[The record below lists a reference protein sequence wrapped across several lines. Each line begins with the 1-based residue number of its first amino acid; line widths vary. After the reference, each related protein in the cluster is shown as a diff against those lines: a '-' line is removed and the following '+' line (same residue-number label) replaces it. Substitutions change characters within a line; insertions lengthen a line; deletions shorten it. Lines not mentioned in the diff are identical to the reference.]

1 MRRMKEKKQKLKFI
15 IKLGRKRD
23 GTQMGEEEWKGKGKC
38 KRKKKENK
46 STMGKWKGTKRAQYS
61 TTS

>member
-1 MRRMKEKKQKLKFI
+1 
-15 IKLGRKRD
+15 
-23 GTQMGEEEWKGKGKC
+23 MGEEEWKGKGKC

-46 STMGKWKGTKRAQYS
+46 ATMGKWKGTKRAQYS